1 MTDQRHYP
9 LFDYEVAKEV
19 GDRLAVFFN
28 GLPKEGVQAAFEEL
42 IDDYTCAVFGTTIMH
57 EMRKLKLPAKGK
69 SITIQTLARGRGVLV
84 SSYGFK
90 VKTDH
95 DCGKCGKAFI
105 VLDEMSREDANKER
119 ESCG

>member
-1 MTDQRHYP
+1 MSEQPYYP
-9 LFDYEVAKEV
+9 HFDYEVAKEV
-19 GDRLAVFFN
+19 GDRLAVFFKD
-28 GLPKEGVQAAFEEL
+28 LPKEGVQAAFEDL

-57 EMRKLKLPAKGK
+57 EMRKLRLSSKGK

-95 DCGKCGKAFI
+95 DCSKCGKAFI
-105 VLDEMSREDANKER
+105 VLDENSREDAEKER
-119 ESCG
+119 QSLG